1 LHILDLRSANHP
13 IPVLSTPSYQ
23 DYRSSL
29 YPMKNDTRYIHEE
42 IRNPNTK
49 CCLEDCYNEATTYD
63 AENFGFCI
71 LHNQIDP
78 DR

>member
-1 LHILDLRSANHP
+1 
-13 IPVLSTPSYQ
+13 
-23 DYRSSL
+23 
-29 YPMKNDTRYIHEE
+29 MKNDTRYIHEE

-49 CCLEDCYNEATTYD
+49 CCFEDCYNEATTYES
-63 AENFGFCI
+63 ENFGFCI